1 MPVPAATRFVL
12 CVPDLDLSF
21 YWTRFRVQA
30 RLRVAAAGFRLED
43 LPVRSTTHQ
52 RDVLAALA
60 LGPGDVLALRPLE
73 RDQPALLPYVERL
86 HAAGVRVL
94 LLGDLAGVP
103 SDVVH
108 AQVQSDHGEGLARA
122 ASLLADGRAVRALL
136 LGETPHA
143 RVDADAL
150 RAHAPE
156 VTHLMLAVPCGGS
169 APDALRAHGQAQT
182 TALLAAGALGD
193 GDLVLAMEDALA
205 LGALDALEA
214 AGPGAPRLAVAG
226 IGAAPDSLRA
236 VREGRLALT
245 LFFDPGAWLDA
256 LLAALDAA
264 PGARMR
270 LHADMV
276 DAANLD
282 AFQVAHATCLV
293 ATLEE
298 TVNQVR
304 AARRDAAFLDAVVE
318 NMPAMLFVKRL
329 PDLRF
334 EYVNRERERWLG
346 MPRALILGRTVHDF
360 DPRAAAAL
368 DTLRDH
374 EALASGAIVDQPVT
388 AVQRAGG
395 DTRYV
400 LTRRIPLLDPN
411 GQPSHMIGI
420 SLDVTGRELAEQAL
434 ARRQQELEAAHQALE
449 ENQDKLL
456 IAEKMAALGRLT
468 AGIAHEMNTPL
479 AAIRAALAELDALVA
494 EYADSVGDADVT
506 ADDHRQIAA
515 EMRQSAAL
523 ATRSAQRA
531 AAFVRSIKHHTRQQ
545 GNEERVRFAVVPAL
559 EESILLLDHQL
570 KRQRCAVRLDAPD
583 PALAVTGT
591 PDGLGQV
598 VTNLLT
604 NAVDA
609 GAHAIVVRAAGS
621 KDGVELA
628 VQDDGGGIAPA
639 DLRRIFEPMFT
650 TKPFGQGTG
659 LGLAIVHAIVV
670 EQFGGRI
677 DVASTPGA
685 GTCVTLHFPHPG
697 EGL

>member
-1 MPVPAATRFVL
+1 MPAAPRFVL
-12 CVPDLDLSF
+12 CLPGLDLSF
-21 YWTRFRVQA
+21 YWTRFRIQA
-30 RLRVAAAGFRLED
+30 RVRVAEAGFRLDD

-52 RDVLAALA
+52 RDVLAALE
-60 LGPGDVLALRPLE
+60 LGAGDVLALRPLE
-73 RDQPALLPYVERL
+73 RDLPALLPHVERL
-86 HAAGVRVL
+86 HAAGARVL
-94 LLGDLAGVP
+94 LLGDLAGVAP
-103 SDVVH
+103 GVIH

-122 ASLLADGRAVRALL
+122 ASLLARGRRVRALL

-143 RVDADAL
+143 RVDAGFL
-150 RAHAPE
+150 RAGAPE
-156 VTHLMLAVPCGGS
+156 VTHLVFAAPCTSS
-169 APDALRAHGQAQT
+169 APDAMRAHARAQA
-182 TALLAAGALGD
+182 TALLADGALGD

-214 AGPGAPRLAVAG
+214 AGPRAPRLAVTG
-226 IGAAPDSLRA
+226 CGGAPDALRA
-236 VREGRLALT
+236 VREGRLAQS

-264 PGARMR
+264 PGGRTR
-270 LHADMV
+270 LHAGLIS
-276 DAANLD
+276 AGNID
-282 AFQVAHATCLV
+282 AFQTAHATWLV
-293 ATLEE
+293 ATLDEAV
-298 TVNQVR
+298 TQ
-304 AARRDAAFLDAVVE
+304 ARTARQDAAFLDAVVE
-318 NMPAMLFVKRL
+318 NMPAMLFVKHL

-334 EYVNRERERWLG
+334 EYINCAREHWLGIPRER
-346 MPRALILGRTVHDF
+346 ILGRTVYDF
-360 DPRAAAAL
+360 DPPAAADL
-368 DTLRDH
+368 DTLSDH

-400 LTRRIPLLDPN
+400 LTRKIPLLDPN

-420 SLDVTGRELAEQAL
+420 ALDVTERELAEQAL
-434 ARRQQELEAAHQALE
+434 ARRQQELEAAHHALE

-479 AAIRAALAELDALVA
+479 ATIRAALAELEALVA
-494 EYADSVGDADVT
+494 EYADSMGDAAVT
-506 ADDHRQIAA
+506 EEDHRQIAA
-515 EMRQSAAL
+515 EMRRSAAL

-531 AAFVRSIKHHTRQQ
+531 AAFVRSIKHHTRRQ

-559 EESILLLDHQL
+559 QESILLLDHQF
-570 KRQRCAVRLDAPD
+570 KRQRCTVRLDAPD
-583 PALAVTGT
+583 HALTVTGT

-604 NAVDA
+604 NAVEA

-621 KDGVELA
+621 KAGIELT
-628 VQDDGGGIAPA
+628 VQDDGSGIAPA

-677 DVASTPGA
+677 DVASTPGT
-685 GTCVTLHFPHPG
+685 GTCVTLHFPHPAKDP
-697 EGL
+697 

>member
-1 MPVPAATRFVL
+1 MLVPAATRFVL

-30 RLRVAAAGFRLED
+30 RMRVAAAGFRLED

-60 LGPGDVLALRPLE
+60 LGLGDVLALRPLE

-86 HAAGVRVL
+86 HAAGARVL

-150 RAHAPE
+150 RACAPE

-245 LFFDPGAWLDA
+245 LFFDPDAWLDA

-270 LHADMV
+270 LRADMV
-276 DAANLD
+276 DAGNLD
-282 AFQVAHATCLV
+282 AFQVAHTASLI

-298 TVNQVR
+298 TVNQAR
-304 AARRDAAFLDAVVE
+304 TARRDAAFLDAVVE

-346 MPRALILGRTVHDF
+346 MPRALILGRTVHDV
-360 DPRAAAAL
+360 DPPEAADL

-388 AVQRAGG
+388 AVQRGG
-395 DTRYV
+395 ETRYI
-400 LTRRIPLLDPN
+400 LTRKIPLLDPN

-434 ARRQQELEAAHQALE
+434 ARRQRELEAAHRALE

-506 ADDHRQIAA
+506 AEDHRQIAA

-621 KDGVELA
+621 EDGVELA

-685 GTCVTLHFPHPG
+685 GTCVTLHFPHPA
-697 EGL
+697 EAP

>member
-1 MPVPAATRFVL
+1 MSAAPRFVL
-12 CVPDLDLSF
+12 CLPDLDLSF

-30 RLRVAAAGFRLED
+30 RVRVVQAGFRLDD
-43 LPVRSTTHQ
+43 LPARSTTQQ
-52 RDVLAALA
+52 RDVLAALE

-73 RDQPALLPYVERL
+73 RDLPALLPHVERL
-86 HAAGVRVL
+86 HAAGARVL
-94 LLGDLAGVP
+94 LLGDLAGIAP
-103 SDVVH
+103 WAVH
-108 AQVQSDHGEGLARA
+108 AQVRADHGEGLVRA
-122 ASLLADGRAVRALL
+122 ATLLAGGRSVRALL
-136 LGETPHA
+136 LGDTPHA
-143 RVDADAL
+143 YVDVGFL
-150 RAHAPE
+150 RARAPGI
-156 VTHLMLAVPCGGS
+156 THLAIGAPCTSS
-169 APDALRAHGQAQT
+169 APDAMRAHGQAQVA
-182 TALLAAGALGD
+182 ALLAEGGLDD

-205 LGALDALEA
+205 LGALDALDA
-214 AGPGAPRLAVAG
+214 AGPGAPRLAVTG
-226 IGAAPDSLRA
+226 FGTVPDGLRA
-236 VREGRLALT
+236 IREGRLALS
-245 LFFDPGAWLDA
+245 LFFDPGVWLDT

-264 PGARMR
+264 PGRRML
-270 LHADMV
+270 LHAGIV
-276 DAANLD
+276 DAGNVD
-282 AFQVAHATCLV
+282 DFQTAHATWLV

-298 TVNQVR
+298 AVDQ
-304 AARRDAAFLDAVVE
+304 ARTARQAAAFLDAVVE

-334 EYVNRERERWLG
+334 EFVNRARERWLG
-346 MPRALILGRTVHDF
+346 IPRERILGRTVHEV
-360 DPRAAAAL
+360 DPPAAADL

-374 EALASGAIVDQPVT
+374 EALASGTIVDQPVT
-388 AVQRAGG
+388 AVRRAGG

-400 LTRRIPLLDPN
+400 LTRKIPLLDPN

-420 SLDVTGRELAEQAL
+420 SLDVTERELAEQAL
-434 ARRQQELEAAHQALE
+434 ARRQKELEAAHQALK

-479 AAIRAALAELDALVA
+479 AAIRAALAEMDALVA
-494 EYADSVGDADVT
+494 EYADSVDDAEVT
-506 ADDHRQIAA
+506 ADDHHQIVA
-515 EMRQSAAL
+515 EMRQCTAL

-545 GNEERVRFAVVPAL
+545 GNGERGRFAVVPAL
-559 EESILLLDHQL
+559 EESILLLDHQF
-570 KRQRCAVRLDAPD
+570 KRQRCTVRLEAPD
-583 PALAVTGT
+583 PTLEATGT
-591 PDGLGQV
+591 PGGLGQV

-604 NAVDA
+604 NALDA

-621 KDGVELA
+621 KAGIELV
-628 VQDDGGGIAPA
+628 VQDDGGGIAPD

-659 LGLAIVHAIVV
+659 LGLAIVHDIVV

-697 EGL
+697 KDP

>member
-1 MPVPAATRFVL
+1 MAAAPRFVL
-12 CVPDLDLSF
+12 CLPDLDLSF

-30 RLRVAAAGFRLED
+30 RVRVAQAGFRPED
-43 LPVRSTTHQ
+43 LPARSTTQ
-52 RDVLAALA
+52 QLDVLAALE

-73 RDQPALLPYVERL
+73 RDLPALLSHVERL
-86 HAAGVRVL
+86 HAAGARVL
-94 LLGDLAGVP
+94 LLGDLAGVAP
-103 SDVVH
+103 WAIH
-108 AQVQSDHGEGLARA
+108 AQVRADHGEGLARA
-122 ASLLADGRAVRALL
+122 ASLLAGGRPVRALL

-143 RVDADAL
+143 YVDTGLL
-150 RAHAPE
+150 RARAPE
-156 VTHLMLAVPCGGS
+156 VTYLTVAAPCTSS
-169 APDALRAHGQAQT
+169 APDAMRTHAQAQVA
-182 TALLAAGALGD
+182 ALLAGRNLGD

-205 LGALDALEA
+205 LGALDALDA

-226 IGAAPDSLRA
+226 FGAVPDGLRA
-236 VREGRLALT
+236 IREGRLAMS
-245 LFFDPGAWLDA
+245 LFFDPGVWLDM

-264 PGARMR
+264 PGRRML
-270 LHADMV
+270 LHAEMV
-276 DAANLD
+276 DAGNVD
-282 AFQVAHATCLV
+282 AFQAAHATWLV

-298 TVNQVR
+298 AVDQ
-304 AARRDAAFLDAVVE
+304 ARTARQAAAFLDAVVE

-334 EYVNRERERWLG
+334 EFVNRARERWLG
-346 MPRALILGRTVHDF
+346 IPRERILGRTVYEV
-360 DPRAAAAL
+360 DPPAAADL

-374 EALASGAIVDQPVT
+374 EALASGTIVDQPVT
-388 AVQRAGG
+388 AVRRAGG

-400 LTRRIPLLDPN
+400 LTRKIPLLDPN

-420 SLDVTGRELAEQAL
+420 SLDVTERELAEQAL
-434 ARRQQELEAAHQALE
+434 ARRQKELEAAHQALKV
-449 ENQDKLL
+449 NQNKLL

-479 AAIRAALAELDALVA
+479 AAILAALAEMDALVA
-494 EYADSVGDADVT
+494 EYADSVDDPDVT
-506 ADDHRQIAA
+506 VDDHHQIVA
-515 EMRQSAAL
+515 EMRHCAAL

-531 AAFVRSIKHHTRQQ
+531 AAFVRSIKHHTRRQ

-559 EESILLLDHQL
+559 EESILLLDHQF
-570 KRQRCAVRLDAPD
+570 KRQRCSVRLDAPD
-583 PALAVTGT
+583 PSLEVTGT
-591 PDGLGQV
+591 PGGLGQV

-604 NAVDA
+604 NALDA

-621 KDGVELA
+621 PAGIELA

-659 LGLAIVHAIVV
+659 LGLAIVHDIVV

-685 GTCVTLHFPHPG
+685 GTCVTLHFPHPAKDP
-697 EGL
+697 

>member
-1 MPVPAATRFVL
+1 MAAAPRFVL
-12 CVPDLDLSF
+12 CLPDLDLSF

-30 RLRVAAAGFRLED
+30 RVRVAQAGFRLED
-43 LPVRSTTHQ
+43 LPARSTTQQ
-52 RDVLAALA
+52 RDVLAALE

-73 RDQPALLPYVERL
+73 RDLPALLPHVERL
-86 HAAGVRVL
+86 HAAGARVL
-94 LLGDLAGVP
+94 LLGDLAGIAP
-103 SDVVH
+103 WAVH
-108 AQVQSDHGEGLARA
+108 AQVRSDHGEGMARA
-122 ASLLADGRAVRALL
+122 ASLLAGGRPVRALL

-143 RVDADAL
+143 YVNVGVL
-150 RAHAPE
+150 RACAPE
-156 VTHLMLAVPCGGS
+156 ITHLALGAPCTSS
-169 APDALRAHGQAQT
+169 APDAMRAHAQAQVA
-182 TALLAAGALGD
+182 ALLAEGGLAD
-193 GDLVLAMEDALA
+193 GDLVLAMEDPLA
-205 LGALDALEA
+205 LGALDALDA
-214 AGPGAPRLAVAG
+214 AGPEAPRLAVAG
-226 IGAAPDSLRA
+226 FGAVPDGLRA
-236 VREGRLALT
+236 IREGRLAVSM
-245 LFFDPGAWLDA
+245 FFDPGVWLDT
-256 LLAALDAA
+256 LLATLHAA
-264 PGARMR
+264 PGRRML
-270 LHADMV
+270 LHAEMV
-276 DAANLD
+276 DAGNID
-282 AFQVAHATCLV
+282 AFQTAHATWLV

-298 TVNQVR
+298 AVGQ
-304 AARRDAAFLDAVVE
+304 ARKARQAAAFLDAVVE

-334 EYVNRERERWLG
+334 EFVNRARERWLG
-346 MPRALILGRTVHDF
+346 IPRERILGRTVHEI
-360 DPRAAAAL
+360 DPPAAADL

-374 EALASGAIVDQPVT
+374 EALASGTIVDQPVT
-388 AVQRAGG
+388 AVRRAGG

-400 LTRRIPLLDPN
+400 LTRKIPLLDPN

-420 SLDVTGRELAEQAL
+420 SLDVTDRELAEQAL
-434 ARRQQELEAAHQALE
+434 ARRQKELEAAHQALK

-479 AAIRAALAELDALVA
+479 AAIRAALAEMDALVA
-494 EYADSVGDADVT
+494 EYADSVDDADVT
-506 ADDHRQIAA
+506 ADDHHQIVA
-515 EMRQSAAL
+515 EMRQCAAL

-559 EESILLLDHQL
+559 EESILLLDHQF
-570 KRQRCAVRLDAPD
+570 KRQRCSVRLDAPD
-583 PALAVTGT
+583 PSLEVTGT

-604 NAVDA
+604 NALDA

-621 KDGVELA
+621 PAGIELA

-659 LGLAIVHAIVV
+659 LGLAIVHDIVV

-685 GTCVTLHFPHPG
+685 GTCITLHFPHPG
-697 EGL
+697 KDP